1 MQVRSGQTR
10 TGGGDPSKR
19 VFASTLT
26 ARGRLA
32 GVPVVIVN
40 NFPGPGM
47 GGGEVQLLPVV
58 AALLD
63 EGAKVTIVAPPGS
76 GFAARAEAMGA
87 RVVRAPM
94 SVRRVRAAVAA
105 IRAALADGAPPQG
118 HRLVL
123 VGTGYFTNL
132 LVRLARGGVAQGA
145 AVMNVVAVVPGA
157 SRLEGGG
164 VAALALR
171 RFVDAATRTRV
182 DRFIAVSEAVA
193 ARLVAD
199 GADPTRVAVVLNG
212 VDFAALDA
220 SAAQRDGLP
229 SLGEGPVVVC
239 IARLEPVKGV
249 EHFVRAAALVDGA
262 TFVVTGT
269 GSLESRLREVA
280 AAQRGGSRVEFLGSV
295 PSAAA
300 LMARSDLVV
309 VPSLSEAFGLV
320 AAEAMALGRPVV
332 ATRVGGLPEVVVDG
346 QTGLLVEPGDPAAL
360 ADGVRRLLDD
370 HGLAARLGAAGQTRA
385 RERFDARRM
394 VAAYVDLI
402 DELSSASTHAE
413 S

>member
-1 MQVRSGQTR
+1 MSEQRR
-10 TGGGDPSKR
+10 TGEAAQD
-19 VFASTLT
+19 VSTRT

-63 EGAKVTIVAPPGS
+63 EGARVTIVAPPGS
-76 GFAARAEAMGA
+76 GFAARTEAMGTHA
-87 RVVRAPM
+87 VRAPM

-105 IRAALADGAPPQG
+105 LRAILAQGAPPQG
-118 HRLVL
+118 RRPVL

-132 LVRLARGGVAQGA
+132 LVRLARGVTAHGPAVA
-145 AVMNVVAVVPGA
+145 NVVAVVPGA

-164 VAALALR
+164 VAALAVR
-171 RFVDAATRTRV
+171 RFVDAATRARV

-193 ARLVAD
+193 VRLLAD

-212 VDFAALDA
+212 VDFAALDE
-220 SAAQRDGLP
+220 AAARQDGVP
-229 SLGEGPVVVC
+229 PLGEGRVVAC

-262 TFVVTGT
+262 TFVVAGT
-269 GSLESRLREVA
+269 GSLEARLREIA
-280 AAQRGGSRVEFLGSV
+280 LAQRGGSRVEFLGSV

-300 LMARSDLVV
+300 LMARADVVV

-346 QTGLLVEPGDPAAL
+346 QTGLLVEPNDSPAVAN
-360 ADGVRRLLDD
+360 AVRRLLDD
-370 HGLAARLGAAGQTRA
+370 SGLAARLGAAGRAHA

-394 VAAYVDLI
+394 AAEYVGLV
-402 DELSSASTHAE
+402 DELSVEPESAE